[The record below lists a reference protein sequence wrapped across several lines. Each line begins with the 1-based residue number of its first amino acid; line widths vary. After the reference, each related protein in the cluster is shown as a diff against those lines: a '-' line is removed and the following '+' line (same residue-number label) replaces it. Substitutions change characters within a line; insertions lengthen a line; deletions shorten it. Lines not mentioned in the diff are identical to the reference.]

1 MGKGEETMKGPEP
14 SDDIKLSKQDKLDV
28 SKMDK
33 SQ

>member
-1 MGKGEETMKGPEP
+1 MGKGEETMKGPE
-14 SDDIKLSKQDKLDV
+14 SNDDIKLSKQDKLDV